1 MSKRRTTSQ
10 ATTSKNSK
18 APPAL
23 QVILAAIVAVILLI
37 AGNCAGQQSSQTPTP
52 TQPPTNTNT
61 ATSPATLTLTAPPI
75 NVTASASVATVDPAA
90 LVEQITFP
98 LGWGAEHDFWQ
109 VYFTAPSGSR
119 DPASYVGGIDLA
131 LVEAINNV
139 QSTLDIAAYEFNN
152 PAITEAVIAARQRG
166 VRVRVVTDN
175 EDGLED
181 DKTTLHQLQAAG
193 IPIAT
198 DTRTAL
204 MHDKFMILD
213 GTTVVTGSWN
223 FTVND
228 TYRNNN
234 NTLFLRSQDAVAD
247 YQAEFNEMFI
257 EGRFGPTS
265 PRNTLSPAFTLDGI
279 PVQLFMGPEDD
290 PMPGMVNAVSQA
302 QHSVRFMAFSF
313 THADLRD
320 TLLEL
325 AERGVSVE
333 GIFETTGSTTQFAAL
348 PPLFCA
354 GLDVRQDGNP
364 FVMHHK
370 VFIIDETTVALGSFN
385 FSNNAADSNDEN
397 LIIISDPL
405 LASQYLTEFNRRWQ
419 EAVIPTGI
427 ACN

>member
-1 MSKRRTTSQ
+1 M
-10 ATTSKNSK
+10 
-18 APPAL
+18 
-23 QVILAAIVAVILLI
+23 
-37 AGNCAGQQSSQTPTP
+37 
-52 TQPPTNTNT
+52 
-61 ATSPATLTLTAPPI
+61 
-75 NVTASASVATVDPAA
+75 
-90 LVEQITFP
+90 
-98 LGWGAEHDFWQ
+98 
-109 VYFTAPSGSR
+109 
-119 DPASYVGGIDLA
+119 
-131 LVEAINNV
+131 

-213 GTTVVTGSWN
+213 GTAVVTGSWN

-325 AERGVSVE
+325 AERA
-333 GIFETTGSTTQFAAL
+333 FPLKAFLRRQAAPRNLL
-348 PPLFCA
+348 PCPRCSA
-354 GLDVRQDGNP
+354 PGWTCGKMATRSSC
-364 FVMHHK
+364 
-370 VFIIDETTVALGSFN
+370 IIKYSSLMKLQSRSARS
-385 FSNNAADSNDEN
+385 
-397 LIIISDPL
+397 ISQITPP
-405 LASQYLTEFNRRWQ
+405 
-419 EAVIPTGI
+419 IPMMKT
-427 ACN
+427 